1 MRMSKET
8 KESLTIYGTILM
20 AMTLF
25 IFFGFVVG
33 ETYNRH
39 HSKSIDT
46 QHEELM
52 LKGEYK
58 YCPYCGEE
66 LER

>member
-1 MRMSKET
+1 MSKET

-25 IFFGFVVG
+25 IFLGFVVG
-33 ETYNRH
+33 DAYRFH
-39 HSKSIDT
+39 HPKTVDN
-46 QHEELM
+46 QHEKLM
-52 LKGEYK
+52 LEGEYK
-58 YCPYCGEE
+58 YCPYCGEK

>member
-1 MRMSKET
+1 MSKET
-8 KESLTIYGTILM
+8 KESLTIYGTIIM
-20 AMTLF
+20 AMILF
-25 IFFGFVVG
+25 IFLGFVVG

-52 LKGEYK
+52 LEGEYK
-58 YCPYCGEE
+58 YCPYCGASFKEE
-66 LER
+66 K

>member
-1 MRMSKET
+1 MDKE
-8 KESLTIYGTILM
+8 KEAKEFILSLIVCVFLLIG
-20 AMTLF
+20 
-25 IFFGFVVG
+25 FGFVVG
-33 ETYNRH
+33 DAYRFNH
-39 HSKSIDT
+39 PKSVDA